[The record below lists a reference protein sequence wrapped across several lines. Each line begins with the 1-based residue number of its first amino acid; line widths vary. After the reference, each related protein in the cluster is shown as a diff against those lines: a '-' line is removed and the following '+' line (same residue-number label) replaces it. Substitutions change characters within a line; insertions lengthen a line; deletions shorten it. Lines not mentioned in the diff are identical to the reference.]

1 MSKIDMLLNAWAIL
15 LKLPAVFILVVFAI
29 FGAITL
35 IFNKLKYL
43 Y

>member
-1 MSKIDMLLNAWAIL
+1 MSKIDMLLNALAIL
-15 LKLPAVFILVVFAI
+15 FKQPAIFCLIGFAI
-29 FGAITL
+29 FGAIKL